1 MKVGDLVQIK
11 GLVTE
16 GWSGIKIRTMG
27 IVVRDMTMMCSHGV
41 TTPYRMGQLEV
52 LWNDGS
58 IMRATY
64 ANLEPLN
71 KINKKTS

>member
-11 GLVTE
+11 GMPLE
-16 GWSGIKIRTMG
+16 QRIGIKMRSMG
-27 IVVRDMTMMCSHGV
+27 IVVRDMTMMCSHATV
-41 TTPYRMGQLEV
+41 TPYRMGQLEV